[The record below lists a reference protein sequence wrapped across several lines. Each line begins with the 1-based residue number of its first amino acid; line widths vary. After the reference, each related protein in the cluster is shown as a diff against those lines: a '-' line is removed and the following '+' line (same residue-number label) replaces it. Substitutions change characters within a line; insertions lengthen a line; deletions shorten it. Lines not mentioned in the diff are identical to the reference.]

1 MEQGSLLQV
10 QKFPHRFLLGVLR
23 LLSAEILHPGERPK
37 FHVFP
42 EEHDPADD
50 AAMSHSDGLS
60 MYFRD
65 STGIFSG
72 WKKRDIR
79 SSVPVFG
86 CACFSDSSDSSE
98 LSRIAFRRTIYY
110 KVRNNVCKLR
120 PELTAWRKLDAV
132 RF

>member
-72 WKKRDIR
+72 WKKKEISGRLCLYLVVLVLVTLQTPQ
-79 SSVPVFG
+79 S
-86 CACFSDSSDSSE
+86 
-98 LSRIAFRRTIYY
+98 FR
-110 KVRNNVCKLR
+110 V
-120 PELTAWRKLDAV
+120 
-132 RF
+132 